1 MPARLLRPLLIVEFL
16 IALQTVFTCWSQI
29 GGQYHLDLM
38 FWPWKLGLSV
48 AAALLTTALTASLV
62 RTDGVVG
69 KRTWL
74 YGTLLLATIALA
86 GIVTYY
92 YHLHEPTDE
101 DNQDDQPA
109 TITKARGAGSRLSG
123 TRPRSVHFCRLNLGK
138 SRNPIAFDN
147 ACPSSRLRPSTG
159 RPSGDAERVCPSKR
173 KGGSWYRAPVRP
185 LRFVKTFEVAIYR
198 TPSFR

>member
-16 IALQTVFTCWSQI
+16 LALQVVFTCWSQI

-48 AAALLTTALTASLV
+48 TAALLTTALTASLV

-69 KRTWL
+69 KKTWR
-74 YGTLLLATIALA
+74 YGILLLATIALA
-86 GIVTYY
+86 GMVTYY

-109 TITKARGAGSRLSG
+109 TITKASGAGSGLYKFA
-123 TRPRSVHFCRLNLGK
+123 TRR
-138 SRNPIAFDN
+138 
-147 ACPSSRLRPSTG
+147 
-159 RPSGDAERVCPSKR
+159 
-173 KGGSWYRAPVRP
+173 
-185 LRFVKTFEVAIYR
+185 
-198 TPSFR
+198 